1 MHLKNLINKFISH
14 IKHIQKSFSQ
24 RHLKLYDR
32 SQRLSL
38 ENAVNRFNAK
48 ISRLE
53 RLDKKLLLPER
64 VSYYDII
71 DSATSKQDLTKKI
84 ESLERFLTRDAGK
97 VITTEAGVKTVN
109 YVVSETER
117 QLRSV
122 KTKLTKQIKQLEG
135 ITPTIFGTPVDASY
149 KQMGSEALNNLRA
162 RRKVL
167 NVGRVKNLSKK
178 AIMDV
183 QRQIQTNIRKMKYK
197 AEVFKNNYIEKMLFN
212 LAYYTGYK
220 DKDKLEH
227 IRSKLNELDEKTF
240 LKLFNTEKAI
250 ERITDYYPEITD
262 SKKSPNDISEEVS
275 ELYDELYNNIDEI
288 VSMYL

>member
-1 MHLKNLINKFISH
+1 MAI
-14 IKHIQKSFSQ
+14 
-24 RHLKLYDR
+24 RYDR